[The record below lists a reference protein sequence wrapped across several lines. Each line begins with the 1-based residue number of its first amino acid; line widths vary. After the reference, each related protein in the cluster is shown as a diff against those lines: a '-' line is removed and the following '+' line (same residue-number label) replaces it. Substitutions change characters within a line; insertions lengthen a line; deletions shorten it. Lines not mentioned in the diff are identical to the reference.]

1 MGIKTAQAPKKDYP
15 AEEPMPVG
23 TYDAKIVHAMV
34 KATKAGKVMFSVK
47 WADVASRVAWQNIV
61 VSPESEKAM
70 EIFYRHMEIMGLTS
84 AFLDAD
90 DTEPSDIAEAM
101 IGAEAKVTVVDEEW
115 QGKTYRKVTWLA

>member
-1 MGIKTAQAPKKDYP
+1 MGIKTATPPKKEFP

-23 TYDAKIVHAMV
+23 TFDAKVVHALV

-70 EIFYRHMEIMGLTS
+70 DVFYRQMEAMGLTS
-84 AFLDAD
+84 GFLDAD
-90 DTEPSDIAEAM
+90 DTEPGDIAAAM
-101 IGAEAKVTVVDEEW
+101 VGAEATVTVVDEEW
-115 QGKTYRKVTWLA
+115 NGKTYRKVSWIS